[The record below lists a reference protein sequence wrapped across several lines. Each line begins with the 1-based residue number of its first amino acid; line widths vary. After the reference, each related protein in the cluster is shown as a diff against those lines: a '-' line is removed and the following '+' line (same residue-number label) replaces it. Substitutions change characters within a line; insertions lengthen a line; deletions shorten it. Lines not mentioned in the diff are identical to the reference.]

1 MNNGNTTEAT
11 DKWARFDAMTE
22 EERYEAAMSD
32 PDALPWTE
40 EELDNVA
47 LTPRV
52 KVLRRALGLTEE
64 KVLITLCY
72 PIGNFTGLGTRTQ
85 RKTYHT
91 GYAYLRVI
99 AAMPEAVQHALQPV
113 PIR

>member
-1 MNNGNTTEAT
+1 MNDENTTEAT

-64 KVLITLCY
+64 EFSSRYAIPLETLRDWEEGRSE
-72 PIGNFTGLGTRTQ
+72 PDN
-85 RKTYHT
+85 T

>member
-1 MNNGNTTEAT
+1 MNTGNTTEAT
-11 DKWARFDAMTE
+11 DKWARFDAMTD

-40 EELDNVA
+40 EELEHVS

-52 KVLRRALGLTEE
+52 KVMRRALGLTQEE
-64 KVLITLCY
+64 FSSRYDIPLDILQDWEEGRSE
-72 PIGNFTGLGTRTQ
+72 PD
-85 RKTYHT
+85 HT

-99 AAMPEAVQHALQPV
+99 AAMPEAVQHALQPLPV
-113 PIR
+113 H

>member
-1 MNNGNTTEAT
+1 MNGANITDTM

-22 EERYEAAMSD
+22 EQRHEAAMSD
-32 PDALPWTE
+32 PDALPMTE

-52 KVLRRALGLTEE
+52 KVLRRALALSQEE
-64 KVLITLCY
+64 FSSRYGIPLDTLRDWEQGRSE
-72 PIGNFTGLGTRTQ
+72 PD
-85 RKTYHT
+85 HT

-99 AAMPEAVQHALQPV
+99 AAIPEAVQHALQSAPV
-113 PIR
+113 S